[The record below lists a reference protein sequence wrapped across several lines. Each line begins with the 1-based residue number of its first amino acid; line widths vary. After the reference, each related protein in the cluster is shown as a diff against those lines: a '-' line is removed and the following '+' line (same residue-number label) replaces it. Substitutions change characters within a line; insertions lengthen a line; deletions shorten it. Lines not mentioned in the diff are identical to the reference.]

1 MEEKEKKY
9 PVLRAFSKPVAIWV
23 DCFKTFAVLGGVT
36 ALVLVLISFAFGQ
49 SFVCMLP
56 KVRGDSYCGENLP
69 AYIFYMFVKFFV
81 IAVFLRVW
89 GDRIFLNKNINMDY
103 FKKNIGRFLMFF
115 GVFLAF
121 LFINILPAFAL
132 YFMIVRVPNPIWQ
145 IEILYFVF
153 MSLGFV
159 IPFVLLRFYRNIAL
173 FVLDKPCFDL
183 KETYVKTSFKTSRI
197 FLSFAVVLA
206 ICLVFFLVVNAN
218 LKAHVFEPLVIYNFV
233 AEYIFEAVVLI
244 VATLIFNF
252 ITVQKEI
259 LE

>member
-9 PVLRAFSKPVAIWV
+9 PVLRAFSKPVAILV
-23 DCFKTFAVLGGVT
+23 DYFKAFAVLGGAG
-36 ALVLVLISFAFGQ
+36 ALVLVLLSFAFGQ

-69 AYIFYMFVKFFV
+69 VYMLYVFTKFFV

-89 GDRIFLNKNINMDY
+89 GDRVFLNKNINMDY
-103 FKKNIGRFLMFF
+103 FKKNIGRFLRFF
-115 GVFLAF
+115 GVLLAF
-121 LFINILPAFAL
+121 LLINILPAFAL

-173 FVLDKPCFDL
+173 FVLDEPYLGL
-183 KETYVKTSFKTSRI
+183 KETYVKTNFKCSRI
-197 FLSFAVVLA
+197 FLSFSIVLTM
-206 ICLVFFLVVNAN
+206 CLVLFLVVNAN
-218 LKAHVFEPLVIYNFV
+218 LKAYIFEPLMVYNFV
-233 AEYIFEAVVLI
+233 SEYIFEAAVLV

-252 ITVQKEI
+252 ITVQKEV